1 MTASNSPNAFLRR
14 AEPSDAGTVQRIS
27 AEAYAPA
34 HLAVIGAVPKPATED
49 HRPRIGR
56 GEVWILE
63 AQGDP
68 RGIIV
73 LEEKPDHL
81 LVYSVA
87 VGPGH
92 QGRGHGAALLS
103 FADRQARASGV
114 HGAERGALS
123 PLRLCPYCGTP
134 SPQPPR
140 GGVGG
145 HGKETAS
152 RYVSWSTSFPGSV
165 SNARME
171 PTYPGGSRAS

>member
-27 AEAYAPA
+27 AEAYALA

-114 HGAERGALS
+114 QALRLYTNRRMERNVALYRRCGFAHIAER
-123 PLRLCPYCGTP
+123 PHP
-134 SPQPPR
+134 SR
-140 GGVGG
+140 
-145 HGKETAS
+145 
-152 RYVSWSTSFPGSV
+152 PGEV
-165 SNARME
+165 LVDME
-171 PTYPGGSRAS
+171 KKLLPVT